1 MFAGLTPF
9 LPCKQPPAPQLSFH
23 QRPCQGGV
31 DNLLSK
37 RPFSAGAPDGSPFAG
52 KVFAPG
58 LQPPVA
64 DPAAGWRVCLSVAP
78 LMGSAGFIVGTDWT
92 AANEEPFLS
101 TRYTIQNLNSGDKIQ
116 VRVKAVSAS
125 GAGVP
130 ATLEQPVLIREILR
144 KYRSRHAEFPGAL
157 STVQRNPPPSPEPER
172 PLPSRTSQSSL

>member
-1 MFAGLTPF
+1 MPLIVHPLQGRS
-9 LPCKQPPAPQLSFH
+9 LPLGFN
-23 QRPCQGGV
+23 RPWLIP
-31 DNLLSK
+31 LL
-37 RPFSAGAPDGSPFAG
+37 
-52 KVFAPG
+52 
-58 LQPPVA
+58 
-64 DPAAGWRVCLSVAP
+64 GWRVCLSVAP